1 MGPIKKAF
9 RLIFGHGATNIP
21 EVSAHMV
28 KEFLQVVAHS
38 HYLTGRQDDIISV
51 YGNVNSGEDESSEDN
66 LKEELLRC

>member
-1 MGPIKKAF
+1 
-9 RLIFGHGATNIP
+9 
-21 EVSAHMV
+21 MV